1 MGDMNMYGKIQISGK
16 IELVTG
22 LHIGGSAEFA
32 AIGAVDSPV
41 VRDKRTD
48 LPMIPGSSFKG
59 KLRVLMAKLYSD
71 SAMLGKHDDDPE
83 IVVRLFGT
91 AKKNNVKNSRLI
103 FSDMILSNMD
113 ELRSEEIHSATEIK
127 FENTISRTTAVAN
140 PRQIE
145 RVIRGSKFDLDIV
158 YNVENEEEI
167 LDDFRAI
174 RKGLSLLQYDYIGG
188 SGSRGYGKISVSA
201 LEADAVVGNIDMELI
216 DEINKILKEE

>member
-1 MGDMNMYGKIQISGK
+1 MNMYGKIQISGK

-188 SGSRGYGKISVSA
+188 SGSRGYGKISVSE